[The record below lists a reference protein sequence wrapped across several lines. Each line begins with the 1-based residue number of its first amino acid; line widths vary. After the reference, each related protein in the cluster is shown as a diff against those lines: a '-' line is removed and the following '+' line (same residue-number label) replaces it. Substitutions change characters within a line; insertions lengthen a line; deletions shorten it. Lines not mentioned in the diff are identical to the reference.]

1 MNAAETIAAAIEE
14 LEAGRTAATSGP
26 WSGGLVGVYGPRGYV
41 ASDGDMWPDDRALI
55 VTLHRTIDAQ
65 LKALRA
71 AEWLLG
77 QKSNPLAYRH
87 AATAAIIELAEA
99 ILGESS

>member
-1 MNAAETIAAAIEE
+1 MTPAETIAAAIEK
-14 LEAGRTAATSGP
+14 LEQMVDFRF
-26 WSGGLVGVYGPRGYV
+26 VRQ
-41 ASDGDMWPDDRALI
+41 ASDDPGTLI
-55 VTLHRTIDAQ
+55 TVGGIWVGEMMHPQAAADVVTLHRTIDAQ

-77 QKSNPLAYRH
+77 QKSNPLAYTH

>member
-1 MNAAETIAAAIEE
+1 MNAAETIAAAIEK

-26 WSGGLVGVYGPRGYV
+26 WSSGLVGVYGPEGYV

-65 LKALRA
+65 LAILRMYRIFPHPQV
-71 AEWLLG
+71 ET
-77 QKSNPLAYRH
+77 LAR
-87 AATAAIIELAEA
+87 A